1 MKDDIIRLDLSD
13 FDKCGNIWDMQKQ
26 GELAAR
32 FLREM
37 RKGIRTTYIYRIDGD
52 YIGEISIVTDAGDP
66 QYTIPDRRLY
76 VSRLIVKDEYRRQG
90 IGRKLVEHVIR
101 KAEDAG
107 YTEISVGVDADNF
120 PALKLYVHIGFDKI
134 VFVGEDEYGRFLKLL
149 RRSE

>member
-37 RKGIRTTYIYRIDGD
+37 REGIRTTYIYRIDGD

-90 IGRKLVEHVIR
+90 IGKKLVDFIVR
-101 KAEDAG
+101 KAQQEG
-107 YTEISVGVDADNF
+107 YRELSIGVDLDNY
-120 PALKLYVHIGFDKI
+120 PALRLYAQMGFDRIVHI
-134 VFVGEDEYGRFLKLL
+134 GEDEYSRFVKLIKEL
-149 RRSE
+149 

>member
-32 FLREM
+32 FFREM
-37 RKGIRTTYIYRIDGD
+37 REGIRTTYIYRIDGD

-90 IGRKLVEHVIR
+90 IGKKLVDFIVR
-101 KAEDAG
+101 KAQQEG
-107 YTEISVGVDADNF
+107 YRELSIGVDLDNY
-120 PALKLYVHIGFDKI
+120 PALRLYAQMGFDRIVHI
-134 VFVGEDEYGRFLKLL
+134 GEDEYGRFVKLIKEL
-149 RRSE
+149 

>member
-37 RKGIRTTYIYRIDGD
+37 REGIRTTYIYRIDGD

-90 IGRKLVEHVIR
+90 IGKKLVNFIVRNAQQE
-101 KAEDAG
+101 G
-107 YTEISVGVDADNF
+107 YRELSIGVDLDNY
-120 PALKLYVHIGFDKI
+120 PALRLYAQMGFDRIVHI
-134 VFVGEDEYGRFLKLL
+134 GEDEYGRFVKLIKEL
-149 RRSE
+149 

>member
-13 FDKCGNIWDMQKQ
+13 FDKCGNIWDMHKQ
-26 GELAAR
+26 GELAAQ

-37 RKGIRTTYIYRIDGD
+37 REGIRTTYIYRIDGD

-90 IGRKLVEHVIR
+90 IGKKLVDFIVRNAQQE
-101 KAEDAG
+101 G
-107 YTEISVGVDADNF
+107 YRELSIGVDLDND
-120 PALKLYVHIGFDKI
+120 PALRLYVQMGFDRI
-134 VFVGEDEYGRFLKLL
+134 VHVGEDEYGRFVKLIKEL
-149 RRSE
+149 

>member
-26 GELAAR
+26 GELAAQ

-37 RKGIRTTYIYRIDGD
+37 REGIRTTYIYRIDGD

-90 IGRKLVEHVIR
+90 IGKKLVDFIIR
-101 KAEDAG
+101 KAQQEG
-107 YTEISVGVDADNF
+107 FRELSIGVDLDND
-120 PALKLYVHIGFDKI
+120 PALRLYVQMGFDRI
-134 VFVGEDEYGRFLKLL
+134 VHIGEDEYGRFVKLIKEL
-149 RRSE
+149 

>member
-1 MKDDIIRLDLSD
+1 MKSDIIRLDLSD

-37 RKGIRTTYIYRIDGD
+37 REGIRTTYIYRIDGD

-90 IGRKLVEHVIR
+90 IGKKLVDFIVRNAQQE
-101 KAEDAG
+101 G
-107 YTEISVGVDADNF
+107 YRELSIGVDLDNY
-120 PALKLYVHIGFDKI
+120 PALRLYAQMGFDRIVHI
-134 VFVGEDEYGRFLKLL
+134 GEDEYGRFVKLIKEL
-149 RRSE
+149 

>member
-26 GELAAR
+26 SELAAR

-37 RKGIRTTYIYRIDGD
+37 REGIRTTYIYRIDGD

-90 IGRKLVEHVIR
+90 IGKKLVDFIVRNAQQE
-101 KAEDAG
+101 G
-107 YTEISVGVDADNF
+107 YRELSIGVDLDND
-120 PALKLYVHIGFDKI
+120 PALRLYTQMGFDRIVHI
-134 VFVGEDEYGRFLKLL
+134 GEDEYGRFVKLIKEL
-149 RRSE
+149 

>member
-1 MKDDIIRLDLSD
+1 MKSDIIRLDLSD
-13 FDKCGNIWDMQKQ
+13 FDKCGNIWNMQKQ

-37 RKGIRTTYIYRIDGD
+37 REGIRTTYIYRIDGD

-90 IGRKLVEHVIR
+90 IGKKLVDFIVR
-101 KAEDAG
+101 KAQQEG
-107 YTEISVGVDADNF
+107 YRELSIGVDLDNY
-120 PALKLYVHIGFDKI
+120 PALRLYAQMGFDRIVHI
-134 VFVGEDEYGRFLKLL
+134 GEDEYGRFVKLIKEL
-149 RRSE
+149 

>member
-37 RKGIRTTYIYRIDGD
+37 REGIRTTYIYRIDGD

-76 VSRLIVKDEYRRQG
+76 VSRLIVKDEYRR
-90 IGRKLVEHVIR
+90 RVSE
-101 KAEDAG
+101 
-107 YTEISVGVDADNF
+107 ADW
-120 PALKLYVHIGFDKI
+120 
-134 VFVGEDEYGRFLKLL
+134 
-149 RRSE
+149 

>member
-37 RKGIRTTYIYRIDGD
+37 REGIRTTYIYRIDGD

-90 IGRKLVEHVIR
+90 IGKKLVDFIVRNAQQE
-101 KAEDAG
+101 G
-107 YTEISVGVDADNF
+107 YRELSIGVDLDNY
-120 PALKLYVHIGFDKI
+120 PALRLYAQMGFDRIVHI
-134 VFVGEDEYGRFLKLL
+134 GEDEYGRFVKLIKEL
-149 RRSE
+149 

>member
-26 GELAAR
+26 SELAAR

-37 RKGIRTTYIYRIDGD
+37 R
-52 YIGEISIVTDAGDP
+52 EVVTDAGDP

-90 IGRKLVEHVIR
+90 IGKKLVDFIVRNAQQE
-101 KAEDAG
+101 G
-107 YTEISVGVDADNF
+107 YRELSIGVDLDND
-120 PALKLYVHIGFDKI
+120 PALRLYTQMGFDRIVHI
-134 VFVGEDEYGRFLKLL
+134 GEDEYGRFIKLIKEL
-149 RRSE
+149 

>member
-37 RKGIRTTYIYRIDGD
+37 REGIRTTYIYRIDGD

-76 VSRLIVKDEYRRQG
+76 VSRLIIKDEYRRQG
-90 IGRKLVEHVIR
+90 IGKKLVDFIIR
-101 KAEDAG
+101 KGQQEG
-107 YTEISVGVDADNF
+107 FRELSVGVDLDND
-120 PALKLYVHIGFDKI
+120 PALRLYVQMGFDRI
-134 VFVGEDEYGRFLKLL
+134 VHIGEDEYGRFVKLIKEL
-149 RRSE
+149 

>member
-13 FDKCGNIWDMQKQ
+13 LDKCGNIWDMQKQ

-37 RKGIRTTYIYRIDGD
+37 REGIRTTYIYRIDGD

-90 IGRKLVEHVIR
+90 IGKKLVDFIVRNAQQE
-101 KAEDAG
+101 G
-107 YTEISVGVDADNF
+107 YRELSIGVDLDNY
-120 PALKLYVHIGFDKI
+120 PALRLYAQMGFDRIVHI
-134 VFVGEDEYGRFLKLL
+134 GEDEYGRFLKLIKEL
-149 RRSE
+149 

>member
-1 MKDDIIRLDLSD
+1 MKADIIRLDLSD

-37 RKGIRTTYIYRIDGD
+37 REGIRTTYIYRIDGD

-90 IGRKLVEHVIR
+90 IGKKLVDFIIR
-101 KAEDAG
+101 KAQQEG
-107 YTEISVGVDADNF
+107 YRELSIGVDLDNY
-120 PALKLYVHIGFDKI
+120 PALRLYAQMGFDRIVHI
-134 VFVGEDEYGRFLKLL
+134 GEDEYGRFVKLIKEL
-149 RRSE
+149 

>member
-26 GELAAR
+26 GELAAQ

-37 RKGIRTTYIYRIDGD
+37 RDGIRTTYIYRIDGD

-90 IGRKLVEHVIR
+90 IGKKLVDFIIR
-101 KAEDAG
+101 KAQQEG
-107 YTEISVGVDADNF
+107 FRELSVGVDLDND
-120 PALKLYVHIGFDKI
+120 PALRLYVQMGFDRI
-134 VFVGEDEYGRFLKLL
+134 VHVGEDEYGRFVKLIKEL
-149 RRSE
+149 

>member
-37 RKGIRTTYIYRIDGD
+37 REGIRTTYIYRIDGD

-90 IGRKLVEHVIR
+90 IGKKLMDFIVRNAQQE
-101 KAEDAG
+101 G
-107 YTEISVGVDADNF
+107 YRELSIGVDLDNY
-120 PALKLYVHIGFDKI
+120 PALRLYAQMGFDRIVHI
-134 VFVGEDEYGRFLKLL
+134 GEDEYGRFVKLIKEL
-149 RRSE
+149 

>member
-1 MKDDIIRLDLSD
+1 MKADIIRLHLSD
-13 FDKCGNIWDMQKQ
+13 FDKCGSIWDMQKQ

-37 RKGIRTTYIYRIDGD
+37 REGIRTTYIYRIDGD

-90 IGRKLVEHVIR
+90 IGKKLVDFIVRNAQQE
-101 KAEDAG
+101 G
-107 YTEISVGVDADNF
+107 YRELSIGVDLDNY
-120 PALKLYVHIGFDKI
+120 PALRLYAQMGFDRIVHI
-134 VFVGEDEYGRFLKLL
+134 GEDEYGRFVKLIKEL
-149 RRSE
+149 

>member
-37 RKGIRTTYIYRIDGD
+37 REGIRTTYIYRIDGD

-90 IGRKLVEHVIR
+90 IGKKLVDFIIR
-101 KAEDAG
+101 KAQQEG
-107 YTEISVGVDADNF
+107 FRELSIGVDLDND
-120 PALKLYVHIGFDKI
+120 PALRLYVQMGFDRI
-134 VFVGEDEYGRFLKLL
+134 VHIGEDEYGRFVKLIKEL
-149 RRSE
+149 

>member
-1 MKDDIIRLDLSD
+1 MKSDIIRLDLSD

-37 RKGIRTTYIYRIDGD
+37 REGIRTTYIYRIDGD

-90 IGRKLVEHVIR
+90 IGKKLMDFIVRNAQQE
-101 KAEDAG
+101 G
-107 YTEISVGVDADNF
+107 YRELSIGVDLDNY
-120 PALKLYVHIGFDKI
+120 PALRLYAQMGFDRIVHI
-134 VFVGEDEYGRFLKLL
+134 GEDEYGRFVKLIKEL
-149 RRSE
+149 

>member
-26 GELAAR
+26 GELATR

-37 RKGIRTTYIYRIDGD
+37 REGIRTTYIYRIDGD

-90 IGRKLVEHVIR
+90 IGKKLVDFIVRNAQQE
-101 KAEDAG
+101 G
-107 YTEISVGVDADNF
+107 YRELSIGVDLDNY
-120 PALKLYVHIGFDKI
+120 PALRLYAQMGFDRIVHI
-134 VFVGEDEYGRFLKLL
+134 GEDEYGRFVKLIKEL
-149 RRSE
+149 

>member
-1 MKDDIIRLDLSD
+1 MKDDIIRLDLSE

-37 RKGIRTTYIYRIDGD
+37 REGIRTTYIYRIDGD

-90 IGRKLVEHVIR
+90 IGKKLVDFIIR
-101 KAEDAG
+101 KAQQEG
-107 YTEISVGVDADNF
+107 YRELSIGVDLDND
-120 PALKLYVHIGFDKI
+120 PALRLYVQMGFDRI
-134 VFVGEDEYGRFLKLL
+134 VHIGEDEYGRFVKLIKEL
-149 RRSE
+149 

>member
-26 GELAAR
+26 GELAAQ

-37 RKGIRTTYIYRIDGD
+37 CEGIRTTYIYRIDGD

-90 IGRKLVEHVIR
+90 IGKKLVDFIIR
-101 KAEDAG
+101 KAQQEG
-107 YTEISVGVDADNF
+107 FRELSVGVDLDND
-120 PALKLYVHIGFDKI
+120 PALRLYVQMGFDRI
-134 VFVGEDEYGRFLKLL
+134 VHVGEDEYGRFLKLIKEL
-149 RRSE
+149 